1 MDSSSADQRLP
12 HRREK
17 HIFSR
22 SAWQTVATPSG
33 SLIYVHSLV
42 SGYGRQV
49 PDRPVSPQQLRELG
63 VLCWRLD
70 ADAYRTDPRLRAIRE
85 ARGYSYEVRRFLAS
99 SGGARRKRDSALV
112 ISVIECWVGSGDAGS
127 NRSVAGQAAKL

>member
-1 MDSSSADQRLP
+1 MIAM
-12 HRREK
+12 
-17 HIFSR
+17 
-22 SAWQTVATPSG
+22 PSG
-33 SLIYVHSLV
+33 SLIYVRPLV

-70 ADAYRTDPRLRAIRE
+70 ADAYRTDPRLHAIRE

-99 SGGARRKRDSALV
+99 SGRAEEAR
-112 ISVIECWVGSGDAGS
+112 
-127 NRSVAGQAAKL
+127 